1 MKGPR
6 KVSQPDDVRLSL
18 RLPRALWE
26 GLQPIAH
33 EEDRPLNWIIC
44 KAIRAMIRE
53 RGDYD
58 RTAKQVKGDDQ

>member
-18 RLPRALWE
+18 RLPRSLWE

-44 KAIRAMIRE
+44 KAIRGLLNE
-53 RGDYD
+53 RMEKDEN
-58 RTAKQVKGDDQ
+58 